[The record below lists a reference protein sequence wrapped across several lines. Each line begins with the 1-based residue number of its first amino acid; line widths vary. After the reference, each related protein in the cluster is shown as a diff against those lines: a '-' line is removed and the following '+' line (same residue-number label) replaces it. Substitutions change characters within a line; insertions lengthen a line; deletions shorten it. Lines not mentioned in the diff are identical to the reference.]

1 MGPDGVTP
9 EFVAKLGARANVV
22 LPSLLLCDFGHL
34 ADEIARLEE
43 AGVQGLHLDVMDGH
57 FVPNFTYG
65 MTIVGAVR
73 RATDLPLDVHLMI
86 DDPGRYLEQFR
97 AAGSDQITIHVE
109 AVADPRPLLEEI
121 RALGAAA
128 GLALNPPTPLSA
140 IESAL
145 PYCNSVLVMSVMPGF
160 GGQEFSR
167 IALKKLATLRERVD
181 WQGLL
186 EVDGGV
192 NQETIAACAT
202 AGADLFVIGSAIFG
216 ADDYSTRVRELTDL
230 AAQGTGARAD

>member
-9 EFVAKLGARANVV
+9 DFVAKLGTRANVV

-34 ADEIARLEE
+34 ADEVARLEA
-43 AGVQGLHLDVMDGH
+43 AGVQGFHLDVMDGH

-65 MTIVGAVR
+65 MTIVEAVR
-73 RATDLPLDVHLMI
+73 KATDLPLDVHLMI
-86 DDPGRYLEQFR
+86 DSPGKYLESFR
-97 AAGSDQITIHVE
+97 AAGSDQITIHIE

-128 GLALNPPTPLSA
+128 GLALNPPTPLA
-140 IESAL
+140 DIEAAL
-145 PYCNSVLVMSVMPGF
+145 PYCDTVLVMSVMPGF
-160 GGQEFSR
+160 GGQRFDQG
-167 IALKKLATLRERVD
+167 AFQKLLMLRQRDD
-181 WQGLL
+181 WHGLL

-192 NQETIAACAT
+192 NHETITACAI
-202 AGADLFVIGSAIFG
+202 AGADLFVVGSAIFA

-230 AAQGTGARAD
+230 AARKIEASLD